1 MFAKLV
7 GQPPTIAFYLKAAT
21 PGTANAELINVFGL
35 AVNLTQKP

>member
-1 MFAKLV
+1 MFARLV
-7 GQPPTIAFYLKAAT
+7 DQLPTVAFYLKADT